1 MGRFWRWVSRLGVA
15 GAVGLVVGLVFGA
28 GVIYALHNAD
38 KLGDN
43 EQRQPAAFS
52 EVGRQTAG
60 VLAARFRPWLRFDTA
75 EHWRPLSITTLL
87 AEQRGGRPAHQYCKR
102 TSPKPTC
109 SPIENEAA
117 FNQQIGRDGALG
129 LPTYI
134 DLAGER
140 LKHYRGPGRCEPLY
154 DCGAGPGSAIYYHVI
169 QSNDRFYI
177 DYWWF
182 FRFNNFYRTHPRSSC
197 RRESFRHNGV
207 CDEHEGDWEGITVVT
222 PPNEDHRLDYVVY
235 AAHKATF
242 RYAAAGLGLRG
253 MRPEVFIARGSHA
266 SYPSPCA
273 LGCKQPIA
281 FQGLF
286 DLPESRIDGG
296 TGWERNAD
304 RCKPNARG
312 SCLLDLLRPDRGPQA
327 WTAWSGLWGAGCEA
341 VCLGKQGPSSP
352 RSPGL
357 QARYQS
363 PWCSSQGG
371 VFTCDSRALRCSDW
385 LGPLVAV
392 VACDPQVLSAGLRNP
407 TAPDVGSLRLT
418 VKRNRTGKATTPRKE
433 TTPGV
438 VQALGD
444 PLAPGD
450 IATVTGGRSQTQ
462 LLVRAQSGRFLV
474 EARFD
479 KLALDLHHR
488 AVIRVGEG
496 AEGPSI
502 IAAGR
507 HPVER
512 RIIEIDQPPKAAG
525 R

>member
-1 MGRFWRWVSRLGVA
+1 MRGFGRWVKRLGVA
-15 GAVGLVVGLVFGA
+15 GAVGLAVGLAFGA
-28 GVIYALHNAD
+28 GVVYALHKAD

-52 EVGRQTAG
+52 EVGQETAG
-60 VLAARFRPWLRFDTA
+60 VLAARFQPWLRFDTA
-75 EHWRPLSITTLL
+75 EHWRPLSITSLL
-87 AEQRGGRPAHQYCKR
+87 AEQKGGQAAHRFCKR
-102 TSPKPTC
+102 TSAQPSCT
-109 SPIENEAA
+109 PIASEAA
-117 FNQQIGRDGALG
+117 FTQQIGRDGALG
-129 LPTYI
+129 VPTYI
-134 DLAGER
+134 DLAGKR
-140 LKHYRGPGRCEPLY
+140 LEHYRGPGQCNPLF
-154 DCGAGPGSAIYYHVI
+154 DCGNGPGSAIYYHVT

-182 FRFNNFYRTHPRSSC
+182 FRFNNFYRTHPNSIC
-197 RRESFRHNGV
+197 RNQSARRNGV

-222 PPNEDHRLDYVVY
+222 PPDDGERLDYVVY

-242 RYAAAGLGLRG
+242 RYAAAGLKLRG
-253 MRPEVFIARGSHA
+253 TRPEVFIARGSHA
-266 SYPSPCA
+266 SYPTACA
-273 LGCKQPIA
+273 HGCKQPIA

-286 DLPESRIDGG
+286 NLPESDINGG

-327 WTAWSGLWGAGCEA
+327 WTIWPGLWGAGCEA
-341 VCLGKQGPSSP
+341 VCRGKQGPSSP

-357 QARYQS
+357 QARYQT

-371 VFTCDSRALRCSDW
+371 VFTCDSRALRCTDW

-392 VACDPQVLSAGLRNP
+392 VACDPQVLAAGLRNP
-407 TAPDVGSLRLT
+407 AAPDAGSLTLS
-418 VKRNRTGKATTPRKE
+418 VKHRRTSKE

-450 IATVTGGRSQTQ
+450 VATVTGGRSQTQ
-462 LLVRAQSGRFLV
+462 LLVRAQSGRFVV

-479 KLALDLHHR
+479 KLGLDLHHR

-507 HPVER
+507 QPVER
-512 RIIEIDQPPKAAG
+512 RIIEIDQPPKGAG